1 MQGLRPRSPHAP
13 STRPGEEQGPGSG
26 QWSGGVTFAGPCSPV
41 MVTEPHQELHAA
53 LPAPTKTPTS
63 SGRFVLLVSGLG
75 LGGGGG
81 ESLLGT
87 QLLVDVVTG
96 QLGDEGEQCSA
107 AHVSRVILAGNLLS
121 HNTQSRDSIN
131 KVRHPPACVQALLP
145 RGASGTGSR
154 RPGDPGISCPQ
165 ALLSEGGGGGRR
177 PGSLTV
183 PLWVGLCS
191 ALSPPGGGSGYG
203 FDVSLPWGLIAC
215 VWASPPRPS
224 T

>member
-131 KVRHPPACVQALLP
+131 KVYGTHLPAFKPSFPAERRARGLAGLVTQESPVLRPCFLRAVVGAGGPEVLLSPCGWGFALLL
-145 RGASGTGSR
+145 
-154 RPGDPGISCPQ
+154 
-165 ALLSEGGGGGRR
+165 ALLAG
-177 PGSLTV
+177 
-183 PLWVGLCS
+183 
-191 ALSPPGGGSGYG
+191 ALGMA
-203 FDVSLPWGLIAC
+203 LM
-215 VWASPPRPS
+215 
-224 T
+224 